1 MEQSVEN
8 KNVWGG
14 NANPFSA
21 SYGKLMMWFFLMTDA
36 LTFSGF
42 LAAYGF
48 SRFKYVD
55 VWPVPE
61 DVFTHFPFLHGDHP
75 LLFVALMTF
84 ILIMSSVTMVLAV
97 NYGHKMQKN
106 KVILWMALTIVGGSM
121 FLGAQAWEW
130 GHFIHGD
137 RAGIDTNFE
146 YVVHVAKGE
155 KLASVYDLMDI
166 DKYSN
171 ESSIKYFGLAD
182 LTQEMKEGFD
192 QENINNLIKQL
203 EAKPEFNI
211 RTADKKYL
219 TNDQS
224 IKYLQE
230 NASKIISGA
239 NLHDNEYGHPLF
251 ADYFFFIT
259 GFHGFHVF
267 SGVIILIVILINV
280 IKGTYEKRGHYE
292 MVEKVGLYWHFVDL
306 VWVFVFTFFYLV

>member
-8 KNVWGG
+8 KNPWGG
-14 NANPFSA
+14 NARPFGA

-55 VWPVPE
+55 IWPVPE
-61 DVFTHFPFLHGDHP
+61 EVFTHFPFLHGDHP

-84 ILIMSSVTMVLAV
+84 ILILSSVTMVLAV
-97 NYGHKMQKN
+97 NYGHKMQKK
-106 KVILWMALTIVGGSM
+106 KVILWMSLTIIGGIA
-121 FLGAQAWEW
+121 FLSSQAWEW
-130 GHFIHGD
+130 GHFIHGE
-137 RAGIDTNFE
+137 RGGINTTTLE
-146 YVVHVAKGE
+146 IVHIAKDNE
-155 KLASVYDLMDI
+155 LSSVYELVDVDAHHDHHEITL
-166 DKYSN
+166 N
-171 ESSIKYFGLAD
+171 EVIK
-182 LTQEMKEGFD
+182 
-192 QENINNLIKQL
+192 NL
-203 EAKPEFNI
+203 EEKPEYSVRLAN
-211 RTADKKYL
+211 R
-219 TNDQS
+219 
-224 IKYLQE
+224 E
-230 NASKIISGA
+230 IISNQASIEYLNNNGTDVITGA
-239 NLHDNEYGHPLF
+239 NLHNNEYGHQLF

-267 SGVIILIVILINV
+267 SGVVILIIILINV

>member
-1 MEQSVEN
+1 MEKLIEN
-8 KNVWGG
+8 QNPWGG
-14 NANPFSA
+14 NARPLGA

-106 KVILWMALTIVGGSM
+106 KVILWMSLTIVGGSM

-137 RAGIDTNFE
+137 RGGIDTDYD

-155 KLASVYDLMDI
+155 KLTSVYDLMDI
-166 DKYSN
+166 DKYSDV
-171 ESSIKYFGLAD
+171 SSLKYFGLSD
-182 LTQEMKEGFD
+182 LTEEMKEGFD
-192 QENINNLIKQL
+192 QENINNLIEQL
-203 EAKPEFNI
+203 IAKPNFNI
-211 RTADKKYL
+211 RTANKEYL
-219 TNDQS
+219 NNEQS
-224 IKYLQE
+224 IEYLKK
-230 NASKIISGA
+230 NASNISIGA
-239 NLHDNEYGHPLF
+239 NLHSNEYGHQLF

-267 SGVIILIVILINV
+267 SGVVILIIILINV
-280 IKGTYEKRGHYE
+280 IKGTYENRGHYE